1 MCVDDLANVAE
12 LSAAATE
19 AGTKIECLVEI
30 DCGAG
35 RCGVTTTQAVVD
47 IAVAIAAA
55 DGLKCAGIQAYQG
68 AMQHLDLYA
77 ERKAK
82 VDVSIGMVKDAVAA
96 LADQGLEC
104 DIVGGGGT
112 GSYYFEGAS
121 GVYNELQCGSY
132 AFMDADYGRILDEKG
147 ERIDRGEWE
156 NALFILTSVMSHAKA
171 DKAICDAVS
180 RLSPS
185 TAGYWSMDVMMS
197 SMSLLRRAWGD

>member
-1 MCVDDLANVAE
+1 MGQGVA
-12 LSAAATE
+12 
-19 AGTKIECLVEI
+19 
-30 DCGAG
+30 
-35 RCGVTTTQAVVD
+35 GVTTTQAVVD
-47 IAVAIAAA
+47 IASLLML
-55 DGLKCAGIQAYQG
+55 DGLKFAGIQAYQG

-104 DIVGGGGT
+104 DIVGGDGT

-147 ERIDRGEWE
+147 KRIDRGEWE

-171 DKAICDAVS
+171 DKAICDEVS
-180 RLSPS
+180 RLSRS
-185 TAGYWSMDVMMS
+185 TPGHQWSLVAMMS
-197 SMSLLRRAWGD
+197 RCQMLRRARGH